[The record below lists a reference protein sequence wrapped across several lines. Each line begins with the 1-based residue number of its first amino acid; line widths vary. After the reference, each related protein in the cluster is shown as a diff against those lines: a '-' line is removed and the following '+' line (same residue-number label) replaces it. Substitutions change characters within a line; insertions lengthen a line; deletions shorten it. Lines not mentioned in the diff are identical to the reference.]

1 MRLIIGLALCFC
13 ALQASQ
19 ALADDQASSAAQ
31 PAPASPPAAS
41 SAATPASS
49 STSAQP
55 ASAAKPAASTTAA
68 SSTAAA
74 SDEDTDKRLR
84 SQGYK
89 PETHNGNKVYCR
101 KETELGSRFPSKV
114 CATPEQLANSNKDSQ
129 DALDKVQRQ
138 SAPIKSN

>member
-1 MRLIIGLALCFC
+1 MRFIIGLALCFC
-13 ALQASQ
+13 AMQASQ
-19 ALADDQASSAAQ
+19 ALADDQTSSAAQ

-49 STSAQP
+49 STTAKP
-55 ASAAKPAASTTAA
+55 ASDAKPAASSTGAA
-68 SSTAAA
+68 P
-74 SDEDTDKRLR
+74 DEATDKRLR

-89 PETHNGNKVYCR
+89 PEMHNGNTVYCR

-114 CATPEQLANSNKDSQ
+114 CATPEQLANANKDSQ

-138 SAPIKSN
+138 APTIKSQ

>member
-1 MRLIIGLALCFC
+1 MRFIIGLALCFC

-19 ALADDQASSAAQ
+19 ALADDQTSSAAQ

-49 STSAQP
+49 STTAKP
-55 ASAAKPAASTTAA
+55 ASDAKPAASSTGAA
-68 SSTAAA
+68 P
-74 SDEDTDKRLR
+74 DEATDKRLR

-89 PETHNGNKVYCR
+89 PEMHNGNTVYCR

-114 CATPEQLANSNKDSQ
+114 CATPEQLANANKDSQ

-138 SAPIKSN
+138 APTIKSQ